1 MLFIRSFCI
10 CTIAL
15 APLLAAPTAFAQQFM
30 PGGDYRY
37 AMKLAGS
44 RHPELAIPYFN
55 RIIKSRPQMAQAYFE
70 RGRVYLNIEK
80 RDLALKDFNRA
91 IALKVTDPRVY
102 DERARLYYETDQV
115 DYAIADLSRYVGL
128 ARNPEEK
135 SNSLRSRAKMYVV
148 QKKYDLAV
156 KDLNKALEQ
165 QKNSANYWQRGS
177 VYYKLGEYRKAADD
191 YSRAIEINDYRTM
204 TDRIYS
210 MRAQAYEKLGE
221 KEKAAADR
229 KAVNDRAR
237 NSWGSL
243 LE

>member
-1 MLFIRSFCI
+1 
-10 CTIAL
+10 
-15 APLLAAPTAFAQQFM
+15 
-30 PGGDYRY
+30 
-37 AMKLAGS
+37 
-44 RHPELAIPYFN
+44 
-55 RIIKSRPQMAQAYFE
+55 MAQAYFE

-102 DERARLYYETDQV
+102 DERARLYYETGRIDF
-115 DYAIADLSRYVGL
+115 AIADLSRYASL

-135 SNSLRSRAKMYVV
+135 SNSLRSRAKMYVE
-148 QKKYDLAV
+148 QKKFDLAI
-156 KDLNKALEQ
+156 KDLNKALENI
-165 QKNSANYWQRGS
+165 KNSANYWQRGS
-177 VYYKLGEYRKAADD
+177 VFYKLGEYRKAADD
-191 YSRAIEINDYRTM
+191 YSKAIEINDYRAM

-221 KEKAAADR
+221 KKKAAADR

-237 NSWGSL
+237 ESWGSL